1 MEIATYVTGAAL
13 GSAIGLVM
21 AIMLMAAVVGI
32 GLAAMDGLK
41 RVCQRHPGW

>member
-13 GSAIGLVM
+13 GWAIGLVIAVVLM
-21 AIMLMAAVVGI
+21 AIVAGI

-41 RVCQRHPGW
+41 RVCQQHPGW

>member
-21 AIMLMAAVVGI
+21 AVMLMAAVAGI
-32 GLAAMDGLK
+32 GLAAMERLK
-41 RVCQRHPGW
+41 RICQQHPGW